1 LDADERAYW
10 RTIGR
15 SVLPL
20 RTCSAAELPMALML
34 AQELARR
41 DRMRRDSGTT
51 ATALNAVLLAIKQ
64 MWTELGVGASG
75 RNKSCPLPLDERDEA
90 DPLDEF
96 GAQPDEGAH

>member
-10 RTIGR
+10 KTIGR

-20 RTCSAAELPMALML
+20 RTCSSAELPMALML

-41 DRMRRDSGTT
+41 DRMRKGGATD
-51 ATALNAVLLAIKQ
+51 TALNAVMLATKQ
-64 MWTELGVGASG
+64 LWTELGVGASG
-75 RNKSCPLPLDERDEA
+75 RNKSCPLPLPETDEA
-90 DPLDEF
+90 DPLAEF